1 MKSISIHRILLPM
14 GLLLGWGP
22 VLVGEAY
29 ESPVRAGAFEEL
41 VIQDQGRLK
50 PLDTFARSQLLLFH
64 AKSTVDRQKAID
76 WLLELMIAPQAA
88 YQRKVFKVREKE
100 AILGLGMGLD
110 PESRYS
116 FVELSEAIR
125 ERQESLNTLVEK
137 GEEER
142 TRAEGQLVT
151 LYMKALRYL
160 ALSRSLTGLMPD
172 IRVYNP
178 ELAEAIG
185 FEVGKGYTYRQFLEV
200 RGAVA
205 TELES
210 LRGRQEGDAISPK
223 ESALIDLVRQLN
235 VKLADQSSRILKIV
249 MPEGEQEEAV
259 WLAPW
264 ELLDGRELTPWQ
276 VDRLRELE
284 AIVAAFSADGLA
296 QVSGNVAP
304 LVSAVNADVKL
315 KAELTYNKVN
325 FFRNSIVFYILAF
338 LLLLVS
344 YVFTSKWLGRL
355 SFASLIIGFGLH
367 LAGLLFRIYIMGRP
381 PVSTLYESIIF
392 VGWILVLLSVI
403 LEAVRHDTLG
413 LLVGSVAGTAL
424 HFIGFSY
431 SAEGDT
437 MKMLVA
443 VLNSNF
449 WLGTHVLT
457 ITIGYGVALTAG
469 LVAHV
474 YLLLRLFFPAR
485 KRWAREAFKV
495 SYGICLVAVFFT
507 TFGTILGGIW
517 GDQSWGRF
525 WGWDPKENGALLI
538 VLWLLIVIHGRLA
551 GRLKALSFSVAL
563 ALTPISVALAWF
575 GVNLLQVGL
584 HSYGFDDGV
593 ATNLYYFC
601 IGEAVF
607 AIGSGLIIQLR
618 TRLQRAP
625 KAPIKA
631 QSERG

>member
-1 MKSISIHRILLPM
+1 MKLGSIRH
-14 GLLLGWGP
+14 LLLAMGFLMGWGSIMA
-22 VLVGEAY
+22 GEAY
-29 ESPVRAGAFEEL
+29 QSPVRAGDFEEL
-41 VIQDQGRLK
+41 IIQDQGRLK

-64 AKSTVDRQKAID
+64 TKSTIDRQKAID
-76 WLLELMIAPQAA
+76 WLLELLIAPQAA
-88 YQRKVFKVREKE
+88 YQRKVFTVREKE
-100 AILGLGMGLD
+100 AILGLGLGLD

-116 FVELSEAIR
+116 FVDLSQAIR
-125 ERQESLNTLVEK
+125 ERQETLNQLVEK

-151 LYMKALRYL
+151 LYLKALRYL

-172 IRVYNP
+172 IRVDNP

-185 FEVGKGYTYRQFLEV
+185 FELGKGYTYRQFLDV
-200 RGAVA
+200 RGAMA
-205 TELES
+205 SELES
-210 LRGRQEGDAISPK
+210 LRGRQAGDSITPK
-223 ESALIDLVRQLN
+223 ESALIDLVQQLN
-235 VKLADQSSRILKIV
+235 VKLADQNSRILKIV
-249 MPEGEQEEAV
+249 MPEGEQEEGI
-259 WLAPW
+259 WFAPW
-264 ELLDGRELTPWQ
+264 ELLDGRALTPWQ
-276 VDRLRELE
+276 ESRLRELE
-284 AIVAAFSADGLA
+284 AIVGAFYADGLA
-296 QVSGNVAP
+296 QVSQEVAP
-304 LVSAVNADVKL
+304 LVNAVNADVKL
-315 KAELTYNKVN
+315 KSELMYNKAN
-325 FFRNSIVFYILAF
+325 FFKNSIAFYILAF

-344 YVFTSKWLGRL
+344 YVVPGKWMGRI
-355 SFASLIIGFGLH
+355 SFSALIIGFALH
-367 LAGLLFRIYIMGRP
+367 LTGLVFRIYIMGRP

-392 VGWILVLLSVI
+392 VGWVLVLLSII

-474 YLLLRLFFPAR
+474 YLLLRLFFPGRR
-485 KRWAREAFKV
+485 KWAREAFRV

-551 GRLKALSFSVAL
+551 GRLKELSFSVAL
-563 ALTPISVALAWF
+563 AMTPISVALAWF

-584 HSYGFDDGV
+584 HSYGFDDGI

-601 IGEAVF
+601 LGEAIF
-607 AIGSGLIIQLR
+607 AIGAGLAIQLLHR
-618 TRLQRAP
+618 HRLRHT
-625 KAPIKA
+625 
-631 QSERG
+631 

>member
-1 MKSISIHRILLPM
+1 MKIATMNRILIPLFS
-14 GLLLGWGP
+14 LLLSGG
-22 VLVGEAY
+22 VLGAEAY
-29 ESPVRAGAFEEL
+29 ESPLRAGALEGL
-41 VIQDQGRLK
+41 VVQDQGRLK
-50 PLDTFARSQLLLFH
+50 PLDTFARSQLLLYH
-64 AKSTVDRQKAID
+64 AKTTIDRQKAID
-76 WLLELMIAPQAA
+76 WLLELMVTPQAS
-88 YQRKVFKVREKE
+88 YQRKVFTVREKE
-100 AILGLGMGLD
+100 AILGLGIGLD

-125 ERQESLNTLVEK
+125 ERQESLNKLVEK

-142 TRAEGQLVT
+142 TRAERQLAM
-151 LYMKALRYL
+151 LYLKTMRYL

-172 IRVYNP
+172 IRVNNA

-185 FEVGKGYTYRQFLEV
+185 FEVGKGYTYRQFLDV
-200 RGAVA
+200 RRAVSS
-205 TELES
+205 ELEM
-210 LRGRQEGDAISPK
+210 LRGRREGDAISPK
-223 ESALIDLVRQLN
+223 ESALIDLIQQLN
-235 VKLADQSSRILKIV
+235 VKLADQSSKVLKLV

-259 WLAPW
+259 WFAPW
-264 ELLDGRELTPWQ
+264 ELLDGRELTTWQ
-276 VDRLRELE
+276 TTRLQELE
-284 AIVAAFSADGLA
+284 AIVAAFIANGLA
-296 QVSGNVAP
+296 EVSEEVVP
-304 LVSAVNADVKL
+304 LVDAVHADVKL
-315 KAELTYNKVN
+315 KAELIYNKAN
-325 FFRNSIVFYILAF
+325 FFKNSIAFYILAF

-344 YVFTSKWLGRL
+344 YVFSSKWVGRI
-355 SFASLIIGFGLH
+355 SYGSLIIGFLLH
-367 LAGLLFRIYIMGRP
+367 LTGLLFRVYIMGRP
-381 PVSTLYESIIF
+381 PVSTLYESILF
-392 VGWILVLLSVI
+392 VGWVLVLFSVI

-413 LLVGSVAGTAL
+413 IIVGSVAGTAL

-431 SAEGDT
+431 AAEGDT
-437 MKMLVA
+437 LGMLVA

-474 YLLLRLFFPAR
+474 YLLLRLFFPGQP
-485 KRWAREAFKV
+485 RWAKEAFKV

-538 VLWLLIVIHGRLA
+538 VIWLLIVIHGRLA
-551 GRLKALSFSVAL
+551 GRLKELSFSVAL

-601 IGEAVF
+601 LGEAVF
-607 AIGSGLIIQLR
+607 AIGCGVTIQLR
-618 TRLQRAP
+618 SRMFKTVP
-625 KAPIKA
+625 
-631 QSERG
+631 SS

>member
-64 AKSTVDRQKAID
+64 AKSTIDRQKAID

-116 FVELSEAIR
+116 FVEMSEAIR

-142 TRAEGQLVT
+142 TRAEAQLVT

-296 QVSGNVAP
+296 QVTGNVAP

-315 KAELTYNKVN
+315 KAELTYNKAN

-625 KAPIKA
+625 KAPIKN
-631 QSERG
+631 